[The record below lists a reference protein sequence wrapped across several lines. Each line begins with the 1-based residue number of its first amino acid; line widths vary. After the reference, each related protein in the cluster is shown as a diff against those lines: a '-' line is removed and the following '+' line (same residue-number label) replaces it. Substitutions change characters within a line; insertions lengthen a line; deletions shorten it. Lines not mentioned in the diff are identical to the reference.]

1 MTGDARRRTPS
12 LFSAQHR
19 GEGRQSRNA
28 CTQRSPETITTAFG
42 GEGMDASRDSK
53 LGRGNVLKKG
63 APPQHSAR
71 LQLPGLQQGFAGV
84 RQTALHFEGAGKHK
98 PAIPIFGTQSHAL
111 AGQRFRKLRIF
122 PAVKVEVGHEAEGG
136 HIAGIAEQRLM
147 QMLAGLIRF
156 AEPQGETG
164 KVPLRWMPEYTAFGT
179 LESRYDEDE

>member
-1 MTGDARRRTPS
+1 
-12 LFSAQHR
+12 
-19 GEGRQSRNA
+19 
-28 CTQRSPETITTAFG
+28 
-42 GEGMDASRDSK
+42 MDASHDSK
-53 LGRGNVLKKG
+53 LGRGNVLKKR
-63 APPQHSAR
+63 APPQYSAR

-164 KVPLRWMPEYTAFGT
+164 KVPVRERAPGVEGRRLEPGTGLFKPFLRLVELPEPDQRIQMRG
-179 LESRYDEDE
+179 